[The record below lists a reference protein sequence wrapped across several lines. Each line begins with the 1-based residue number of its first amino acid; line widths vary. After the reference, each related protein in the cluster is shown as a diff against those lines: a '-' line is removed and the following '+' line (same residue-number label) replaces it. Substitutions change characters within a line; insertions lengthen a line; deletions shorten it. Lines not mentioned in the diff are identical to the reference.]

1 MWTAGNTATLSESRR
16 SYKTRCFRKKIKLR
30 TTNLLLNKGCTRR
43 PTVSADCEDIFG
55 RNLISSIGET
65 SRILS
70 GYLGID
76 LGKYQGLLD
85 MAEEKDEDAS
95 SNPLQPLIDYAQ
107 GSGFGTGLV
116 GMVSLYVRD
125 VWFPRKPAG
134 AHEAGSRR
142 YR

>member
-1 MWTAGNTATLSESRR
+1 
-16 SYKTRCFRKKIKLR
+16 
-30 TTNLLLNKGCTRR
+30 
-43 PTVSADCEDIFG
+43 
-55 RNLISSIGET
+55 
-65 SRILS
+65 
-70 GYLGID
+70 
-76 LGKYQGLLD
+76 

-107 GSGFGTGLV
+107 GSVSRVLSNAPVVRTIVTSDLFLFFLQGFGTGLV